1 MAASAALPV
10 APTLPAERF
19 FRISLFLL
27 LLTSILTLIGTGKI
41 DLFTSIV
48 ATAALLY
55 RARRWWYGHA
65 VELSIRSATFLVL
78 CYLVFFPLDMFFL
91 SRTLAANSPNP
102 PLYAALISSVHFLL
116 FVMLVRLY
124 SARTDRDAH
133 FLVMLGFAAV
143 LASAVLTVDS
153 TFLFLFFLFLL
164 FAVATYTGLEL
175 RRGATGALVPPA
187 AGLPESEK
195 RLARALAIA
204 AVGVSVGA
212 ILCGTILFFLLPR
225 VSAGYLGKTSF
236 NPTLLSGFS
245 DQVELGQIGEIK
257 KSSAVVLRVETGS
270 LVNYPALR
278 WRGNA
283 LANFDG
289 KRWSSVERTAETI
302 QANGEG
308 WIPLQSRLKP
318 GEPRGEV
325 LQFTVLQ
332 EPMASDALFVAGNVL
347 ALKGNFTGE
356 AGGVSHRRN
365 YIYRDAAGSLVNP
378 FHNYVSVRYT
388 AISQL
393 PSLDRVKLAAAG
405 NEYPE
410 AITSTYLQLPPVLD
424 ARIPTLA
431 QTATERGKNSYDK
444 AAALE
449 TFLKT
454 KYAYTLQLTGSPGKD
469 PLAHFLF
476 ETRAGHCEYFASAM
490 TVMLRTQGIPAREVN
505 GFLPGEF
512 NELGGD
518 YIVRA
523 SDAHSWVEAYF
534 PGSGWI
540 VFDPTPDAPA
550 VSTSFFSRLA
560 NLADWAE
567 LTWNDWV
574 ISYDFAHQTAL
585 AQTFQIKSRNWRE
598 VAASWFFLKQERM
611 KTRLSLWQLN
621 HRRSGLI
628 VPVLLVTLLIALKFD
643 WIGRSLRQMRMLLL
657 LRGKN
662 AGAASSQIASRMYVE
677 LMRLMGRHGYTRTET
692 QTPFEFAAAVNKP
705 ALSPMVQEF
714 TRIYAASRYG
724 GVACDTPRLQQLL
737 GSIRSQ
743 LRTR

>member
-55 RARRWWYGHA
+55 RGRRWWYGHA

-662 AGAASSQIASRMYVE
+662 AGAASSQIASRMYAE
-677 LMRLMGRHGYTRTET
+677 LLRLMGRHGYTRTET

>member
-308 WIPLQSRLKP
+308 WIPLQSRPRP
-318 GEPRGEV
+318 GEPRGEI

-724 GVACDTPRLQQLL
+724 GVACDAPRLQQLL

>member
-1 MAASAALPV
+1 
-10 APTLPAERF
+10 
-19 FRISLFLL
+19 
-27 LLTSILTLIGTGKI
+27 
-41 DLFTSIV
+41 
-48 ATAALLY
+48 
-55 RARRWWYGHA
+55 
-65 VELSIRSATFLVL
+65 
-78 CYLVFFPLDMFFL
+78 MFFL

-187 AGLPESEK
+187 AGMPESEK

-662 AGAASSQIASRMYVE
+662 AGAASSQIASRMYAE
-677 LMRLMGRHGYTRTET
+677 LLRLMGRHGYTRTET

>member
-1 MAASAALPV
+1 
-10 APTLPAERF
+10 
-19 FRISLFLL
+19 
-27 LLTSILTLIGTGKI
+27 
-41 DLFTSIV
+41 
-48 ATAALLY
+48 
-55 RARRWWYGHA
+55 
-65 VELSIRSATFLVL
+65 
-78 CYLVFFPLDMFFL
+78 
-91 SRTLAANSPNP
+91 
-102 PLYAALISSVHFLL
+102 
-116 FVMLVRLY
+116 
-124 SARTDRDAH
+124 
-133 FLVMLGFAAV
+133 
-143 LASAVLTVDS
+143 
-153 TFLFLFFLFLL
+153 
-164 FAVATYTGLEL
+164 
-175 RRGATGALVPPA
+175 
-187 AGLPESEK
+187 
-195 RLARALAIA
+195 
-204 AVGVSVGA
+204 
-212 ILCGTILFFLLPR
+212 
-225 VSAGYLGKTSF
+225 
-236 NPTLLSGFS
+236 
-245 DQVELGQIGEIK
+245 
-257 KSSAVVLRVETGS
+257 
-270 LVNYPALR
+270 
-278 WRGNA
+278 
-283 LANFDG
+283 
-289 KRWSSVERTAETI
+289 
-302 QANGEG
+302 
-308 WIPLQSRLKP
+308 
-318 GEPRGEV
+318 
-325 LQFTVLQ
+325 
-332 EPMASDALFVAGNVL
+332 MASDALFVAGNVL

-643 WIGRSLRQMRMLLL
+643 WIGRSLQQMRMLLL

-662 AGAASSQIASRMYVE
+662 AGAASSQIASRMYAE
-677 LMRLMGRHGYTRTET
+677 LLRLMGRHGYTRTET

-724 GVACDTPRLQQLL
+724 GVACDAPRLQQLL